1 VDIAADRQLE
11 ITLCIRGCL
20 TLRRLVNWVVGPSAA
35 LRGRTPKL
43 ATVERVSL
51 TNIDS
56 GAEHSDSE
64 SPLRPPTHLLRRR
77 ESHGHET
84 AMSSAVEMSERRGSR
99 PPTPQAA
106 AVAAAAAAFVAEAA
120 PPVPTEEHGPKE
132 PDESIPQQLKKFL
145 TGSKV
150 NVLLI
155 FVFIAFISGFGKW
168 SDSVTFTTSFLA
180 LIPLAAAL
188 GDFTED
194 IAKRTNDATAALINV
209 TFGNATELI
218 ISLVALKYGQFDIIK
233 FSLIGSI
240 IGNML
245 LVLGTSFLLAGL
257 KNRSLTFNPAA
268 TNSYLSTL
276 ILSCLCFVGPTAY
289 STIDA
294 AAANPIYTLRVS
306 REISV
311 LMIGVYVAY
320 LYFQQKTHRH
330 LFDEQPAS
338 PRDAADGGAA
348 ATTGASGQAAV
359 QDDDDDDDDPEY
371 SFWFSFVGTA
381 IVALL
386 ISVLS
391 DFLVDSL
398 EGAAEGL
405 HLSRH
410 FIGLVLVPIVGNVAE
425 HASAIMMAMKM
436 KLDIAI
442 GVALGSSVQIGMFVM
457 PIICLCGTFMGQDL
471 DLTMGTFTTATLFV
485 TVLLTFAVS
494 NAGSA
499 TWLSGLKLTAAY
511 AILAL
516 AFFHAPD

>member
-1 VDIAADRQLE
+1 MGKTDAA
-11 ITLCIRGCL
+11 
-20 TLRRLVNWVVGPSAA
+20 P
-35 LRGRTPKL
+35 
-43 ATVERVSL
+43 
-51 TNIDS
+51 
-56 GAEHSDSE
+56 
-64 SPLRPPTHLLRRR
+64 
-77 ESHGHET
+77 
-84 AMSSAVEMSERRGSR
+84 
-99 PPTPQAA
+99 
-106 AVAAAAAAFVAEAA
+106 AAAAPASTEASDA
-120 PPVPTEEHGPKE
+120 
-132 PDESIPQQLKKFL
+132 KKFKADEKSL
-145 TGSKV
+145 GEQAKDCILGSKI
-150 NVLLI
+150 NVLYL
-155 FVFIAFISGFGKW
+155 FIPFAFIFGMGKW
-168 SDSVTFTTSFLA
+168 SDSLTFVTSFLA

-218 ISLVALKYGQFDIIK
+218 ISLVALKYGQYDIIK

-257 KNRSLTFNPAA
+257 KNRALTFNPAA

-276 ILSCLCFVGPTAY
+276 ILSCLCFIVPTAF
-289 STIDA
+289 STIDKA
-294 AAANPIYTLRVS
+294 AENPVYALRLS
-306 REISV
+306 REVSL
-311 LMIGVYVAY
+311 LMILVYGAY

-338 PRDAADGGAA
+338 ASPAPSPKAPDTDERTEGQVDKA
-348 ATTGASGQAAV
+348 GASEGAEE
-359 QDDDDDDDDPEY
+359 DDDDEEPEY
-371 SFWFSFVGTA
+371 SFWFSFVGTG
-381 IVALL
+381 IVALI

-405 HLSRH
+405 HMSKH

-425 HASAIMMAMKM
+425 HASAIMMALKL

-457 PIICLCGTFMGQDL
+457 PLICICGLPFGRDL
-471 DLTMGTFTTATLFV
+471 DLRFSTFTTVTLFV

-499 TWLSGLKLTAAY
+499 TWLAGLKLTVAY
-511 AILAL
+511 LILVL
-516 AFFHAPD
+516 ADRKSVV